1 MKQTVDSYHPGSN
14 VVTRKSNFVGRA
26 SEDIPHSRSAGML
39 KSNKPPTPPGHRQ
52 PLGQTR
58 IINTHEVDHNAP
70 RHTRTPQKK
79 QKAPSQALTETVN
92 RSLPRSVPF

>member
-1 MKQTVDSYHPGSN
+1 
-14 VVTRKSNFVGRA
+14 
-26 SEDIPHSRSAGML
+26 ML
-39 KSNKPPTPPGHRQ
+39 KSNKPPTSPGHRQ

-58 IINTHEVDHNAP
+58 IINTHEMDYNAS

-92 RSLPRSVPF
+92 RSMPRSVEFLKSCCNVFVQAACPLSTQQWNEL